1 MKGGAR
7 GCLTSDGISHTFFC
21 FLPFNELR
29 PYFILIPMSRVQS
42 MKDVK
47 GGTVRS
53 IFFPFVF
60 FFLIGRQRKGR
71 QEAGHRDII
80 KELVGVLGDAH
91 GILLPTMLR
100 IRNFF
105 FSISSSLVCV
115 CGGVFPLRFFPLFL
129 HLSNQESKQCHF
141 FLPITLVP
149 E

>member
-7 GCLTSDGISHTFFC
+7 GCLTSDGISPTFFC

-47 GGTVRS
+47 GGTGRS
-53 IFFPFVF
+53 ISFSFVF

-80 KELVGVLGDAH
+80 KELVGGLGDAH

-105 FSISSSLVCV
+105 FPFPLAWFAFVGGFSPSASSRSSFISLIRKASNAISSFIS
-115 CGGVFPLRFFPLFL
+115 RR
-129 HLSNQESKQCHF
+129 
-141 FLPITLVP
+141 
-149 E
+149 